1 MHRIASALHIPQ
13 EILVWVGSLLTAS
26 LALIGTAFQAI
37 VPPDV
42 TAEWPIYGV
51 LISAVIVLFLSTAGI
66 LRWVATKWLSQQAAT
81 TTAIVENSQ
90 ALCKVASTLE
100 TQNKW
105 FEEFGKSALQMHL
118 DHARLSIHHQP
129 QHEPERKRRRDE

>member
-13 EILVWVGSLLTAS
+13 EILVWVGSLVAGS
-26 LALIGTAFQAI
+26 LALLGTVFEAI

-42 TAEWPIYGV
+42 TAEWPLYGV
-51 LISAVIVLFLSTAGI
+51 LISAIIVLFLSIAGI
-66 LRWVATKWLSQQAAT
+66 LRWVATKWLANQAAT

-90 ALCKVASTLE
+90 ALRKVADSLE

-105 FEEFGKSALQMHL
+105 FEEFGKTALHMHL
-118 DHARLSIHHQP
+118 EQARLSVHP
-129 QHEPERKRRRDE
+129 ENREPERKNRRG